1 MSAPLAAPAG
11 GAAAERR
18 EGPRAGDRTV
28 TAGVV
33 IIGNEILSG
42 RTKDANLSFLGER
55 LNELGIRLMEGRVVA
70 DLEPA
75 VVEAVNALRRRY
87 DYVFT
92 TGGIGPTHDD
102 ITVDC
107 IAKAFGLAVVVHP
120 QARRLLED
128 FYGAEINEAR
138 LRMARAPEGAALVDN
153 PVSVAPGLRI
163 ENVYVLA
170 GIPRIM
176 QAQFDS
182 LRHELVGGRPL
193 LSRSLPVAIPESVV
207 APGLAALQD
216 RYPQVEMGSYPF
228 QRGGRFG
235 TSLVLRAT
243 DEALLD
249 RAESELQ
256 SLLLE
261 LRAERFP
268 DSAKGRPEGETI

>member
-1 MSAPLAAPAG
+1 MTAEPDAPAV
-11 GAAAERR
+11 GAGVAAGEK
-18 EGPRAGDRTV
+18 TV

-42 RTKDANLSFLGER
+42 RTRDANLGFLGER
-55 LNELGIRLMEGRVVA
+55 LNEIGVRLMEGRVVA

-75 VVEAVNALRRRY
+75 IVEAVNQLRHRY

-107 IAKAFGLAVVVHP
+107 IAAAFGLPVVVHP
-120 QARRLLED
+120 EARRLLEA

-138 LRMARAPEGAALVDN
+138 LRMARAPEGAALIEN

-163 ENVYVLA
+163 GNVYVLA
-170 GIPRIM
+170 GIPQIM

-182 LRHELVGGRPL
+182 LRHELAGGRPM

-207 APGLAALQD
+207 APGLAALQE
-216 RYPQVEMGSYPF
+216 RFPQVEMGSYPF

-235 TSLVLRAT
+235 TSLVLRST
-243 DEALLD
+243 DEALLA
-249 RAESELQ
+249 RAEAELQ
-256 SLLLE
+256 DI
-261 LRAERFP
+261 LRGLGAQAFP
-268 DSAKGRPEGETI
+268 QPESPSSEG